1 MADGLNE
8 VPGAGERPGGC
19 PVRVVTDGDTVTLTL
34 PPRGVS
40 PIVLFFAAVLLGNL
54 LVALYTGLMLLL
66 ANKSVLGMAQI
77 APGGLPVALRHQ
89 VGFLLFALGLAETL
103 GVWTLTVILR
113 PIFFHETLI
122 LDTEWVKV
130 IRSEWGRTKTRAL
143 ARADVRG
150 FTLRRVP
157 PGLDAG
163 TLVIEGRGEELEI
176 GEGLRE
182 ADREWLASVGSA
194 LLKRTY

>member
-1 MADGLNE
+1 MADDLNE

-19 PVRVVTDGDTVTLTL
+19 PIRVVTRGDTVTITL

-77 APGGLPVALRHQ
+77 APSGLPVSLRHQ
-89 VGFLLFALGLAETL
+89 VGFLLCALGLAEALGAFTL
-103 GVWTLTVILR
+103 AAILR
-113 PIFFHETLI
+113 PIFFHESVI
-122 LDTEWVKV
+122 LDPNWVKV
-130 IRSEWGRTKTRAL
+130 IRSDWGRIKTQAL
-143 ARADVRG
+143 TRADVRG

-163 TLVIEGRGEELEI
+163 RLWIQGRGEEMEI

-182 ADREWLASVGSA
+182 ADREWLASVGNA
-194 LLKRTY
+194 LLTKGY